1 MPTLDVEHRV
11 CEKGKV
17 LTGEQA
23 QVLKLVGEKMV
34 RFRVRMRWYWERG
47 SGKVVEVPIEEV
59 DEGLPVT
66 EMAEELQADEEMD
79 EE

>member
-11 CEKGKV
+11 CEKGRV

-23 QVLKLVGEKMV
+23 QALKLVGEKMV

-47 SGKVVEVPIEEV
+47 SGKVVEVPVEEGEGEVTDVAEEV
-59 DEGLPVT
+59 P
-66 EMAEELQADEEMD
+66 ADDEMD
-79 EE
+79 E